1 MAKTQF
7 QSKIK
12 INTDVKE
19 PPLFKVIYIN
29 DEVTT
34 MSFVVETLI
43 NHFEYTTDTA
53 MHITEDIHE
62 RGHAVVAVLPF
73 EIAEQKRIEV
83 VTDARKA
90 KYPLKVTLESED

>member
-12 INTDVKE
+12 INTEVKE
-19 PPLFKVIYIN
+19 PSLFKVIYIN
-29 DEVTT
+29 DDVTS
-34 MSFVVETLI
+34 MSFVVDSLI
-43 NHFEYTTDTA
+43 NHFEYTEDTA
-53 MHITEDIHE
+53 VNITEDIHE
-62 RGHAVVAVLPF
+62 QGHAVVAVLPF

-90 KYPLKVTLESED
+90 KYPLKVTIESEL